1 MASPVRPGSR
11 AFLLLWGAQ
20 AISSLGASAA
30 SFALTLQVFAET
42 GSALAL
48 SALTVVATVASIYC
62 APLTG
67 WLADRVG
74 HRRAALAS
82 NAVLAAASVGMAAV
96 SAAGPGR
103 LLAVVYPLTLL
114 SALASSTLALTLT
127 ASVRRMRQ
135 EADLTRINGVTS
147 LLQDGPTLLAP
158 VLGAALSATVA
169 PSAVFLVDAVT
180 SLGCVAALLVVRWD
194 APPDRRVANPFRG
207 ARDGIA
213 WILRHPGLRR
223 LQLGFGALNLA
234 NGIAASATTAYVLLL
249 GARGIGSGASLAA
262 FSVAGSAGLLVGAAL
277 VAARGDRIPRL
288 AAIAGAAVVL
298 GLVGRVGLA
307 STALLGVWIAAAV
320 VRNVALQVQGAPLTA
335 VWQERTPPARQGAI
349 LGAKKLLG
357 QGLYPPAVLLG
368 GALTVA
374 LHPLGQETAL
384 RVVVIAGGLGEVLV
398 GLAMLRSRG
407 IRALLAP
414 RGAGEGARP
423 AGSAAPHQ
431 SSDSTGSG
439 SSSSVTPD
447 STSSGR
453 NG

>member
-1 MASPVRPGSR
+1 MASRVRPGDR

-20 AISSLGASAA
+20 AVSSLGASAA
-30 SFALTLQVFAET
+30 SFALTLQVFGET

-67 WLADRVG
+67 WVADRIG
-74 HRRAALAS
+74 HRRAAFAS

-135 EADLTRINGVTS
+135 EADLARINGVTS

-158 VLGAALSATVA
+158 VLGAGLSATVA
-169 PSAVFLVDAVT
+169 PSVVFLVDATT

-194 APPDRRVANPFRG
+194 APPDRRIRNPFRG

-223 LQLGFGALNLA
+223 LQLGFAALNLA

-249 GARGIGSGASLAA
+249 GEQGIGSGASLAA
-262 FSVAGSAGLLVGAAL
+262 FSIAGSAGLLAGAAL
-277 VAARGDRIPRL
+277 VAARGHRIPRR

-307 STALLGVWIAAAV
+307 SSALLGVWIAAAV

-368 GALTVA
+368 GALTAA
-374 LHPLGQETAL
+374 LHPLGQEAAL
-384 RVVVIAGGLGEVLV
+384 RVVVIAGGLGEALV
-398 GLAMLRSRG
+398 GIAMLRSRG
-407 IRALLAP
+407 VRALLAP
-414 RGAGEGARP
+414 RGPGASATWVRARTRP
-423 AGSAAPHQ
+423 APGPAA
-431 SSDSTGSG
+431 
-439 SSSSVTPD
+439 
-447 STSSGR
+447 R
-453 NG
+453 

>member
-1 MASPVRPGSR
+1 MASRVRPDDR

-20 AISSLGASAA
+20 AVSSLGASAA
-30 SFALTLQVFAET
+30 SFALTLQVYAET

-48 SALTVVATVASIYC
+48 SALTVVSTVASIYL

-67 WLADRVG
+67 WAADRLG
-74 HRRAALAS
+74 HRRAALVSNLMLALAS
-82 NAVLAAASVGMAAV
+82 GGMAVV
-96 SAAGPGR
+96 SALGPGH
-103 LLAVVYPLTLL
+103 LLAVVYPLTLV
-114 SALASSTLALTLT
+114 SALAASTLALTLT
-127 ASVRRMRQ
+127 ASVRRMRR

-158 VLGAALSATVA
+158 VLGAALSAVVA
-169 PSAVFLVDAVT
+169 PAAVFVVDGAT
-180 SLGCVAALLVVRWD
+180 SLGCVAALLAVRWD

-213 WILRHPGLRR
+213 WILRHPGLGR
-223 LQLGFGALNLA
+223 LQAGFAALNLA

-249 GARGIGSGASLAA
+249 GAGGLGSGASLAA
-262 FSVAGSAGLLVGAAL
+262 FSVAGSVGLLAGAGF

-288 AAIAGAAVVL
+288 VAIAGSAVVL
-298 GLVGRVGLA
+298 GLVGRVALGA
-307 STALLGVWIAAAV
+307 SALLAVWILAAV

-335 VWQERTPPARQGAI
+335 VWQERVPPGRQGAV

-357 QGLYPPAVLLG
+357 QGFYPPAVLLG

-384 RVVVIAGGLGEVLV
+384 RVVIIAGGLGEALV
-398 GLAMLRSRG
+398 GVAMLRSRG

-414 RGAGEGARP
+414 AAAGRT
-423 AGSAAPHQ
+423 AA
-431 SSDSTGSG
+431 
-439 SSSSVTPD
+439 
-447 STSSGR
+447 
-453 NG
+453 